1 MKKIDKKIIY
11 GTGSA
16 ALIAFVCV
24 AILLLNVL
32 AGILSEN
39 FNMKLDAT
47 ETGLNF
53 STEFNEFV
61 KAVDKEINVYYLCN
75 PNEITRISG
84 NSDFTETTGQVDNSN
99 YRVRIKYMLEQIE
112 KNNPKIHFEVL
123 DPDGNPDKVGK
134 FGSVQVDDVVFECGN
149 MINSFNVNEILS
161 IDNYGR
167 YIINAE
173 PKFASMINSVMRDTK
188 VRIGIVGGHGEGDTS
203 EIKRIFDDEGIFY
216 NDFNI
221 LSDGISNEYDMILVY
236 GPTVD
241 FSLSEI
247 NMIENYLASGKD
259 MQLYIDKVN
268 ECPLL
273 VEYLKTLG
281 FELTAE
287 YIKETNPANL
297 TTVNNGKTYIMPD
310 WYEISHPIK
319 RNINNSL
326 YIPDTV
332 GITKLWDYKN
342 SIEVYGL
349 LKTSKYSGLYSDS
362 NAESTYDI
370 VAVSKRV
377 TESMYYSD
385 VLVCGSS
392 RLYDNQIINTN
403 KALLINSVF
412 WMGRIDE
419 STEFTSAVI
428 TNAPMMTS
436 QNHHN
441 ILQFIFV
448 IIIPFA
454 IIVVGLLVWLKR
466 RYL

>member
-1 MKKIDKKIIY
+1 MQYKPFQ
-11 GTGSA
+11 S
-16 ALIAFVCV
+16 
-24 AILLLNVL
+24 
-32 AGILSEN
+32 
-39 FNMKLDAT
+39 
-47 ETGLNF
+47 
-53 STEFNEFV
+53 
-61 KAVDKEINVYYLCN
+61 
-75 PNEITRISG
+75 
-84 NSDFTETTGQVDNSN
+84 
-99 YRVRIKYMLEQIE
+99 
-112 KNNPKIHFEVL
+112 
-123 DPDGNPDKVGK
+123 
-134 FGSVQVDDVVFECGN
+134 
-149 MINSFNVNEILS
+149 
-161 IDNYGR
+161 
-167 YIINAE
+167 
-173 PKFASMINSVMRDTK
+173 
-188 VRIGIVGGHGEGDTS
+188 
-203 EIKRIFDDEGIFY
+203 
-216 NDFNI
+216 
-221 LSDGISNEYDMILVY
+221 
-236 GPTVD
+236 
-241 FSLSEI
+241 FSL
-247 NMIENYLASGKD
+247 
-259 MQLYIDKVN
+259 QLQAYQDNV
-268 ECPLL
+268 PM
-273 VEYLKTLG
+273 T
-281 FELTAE
+281 TQQR
-287 YIKETNPANL
+287 ETNPANL